1 MTIAYRD
8 TFSASQHNH
17 CNRYGLY
24 CGSSHQCLEISRQ
37 HFIAS
42 LVRELVGDDDGDP
55 LLVGEGGH
63 AGLVEQ
69 GGLSADDRLAFYST
83 RVRFLALS
91 K

>member
-1 MTIAYRD
+1 M
-8 TFSASQHNH
+8 
-17 CNRYGLY
+17 
-24 CGSSHQCLEISRQ
+24 
-37 HFIAS
+37 
-42 LVRELVGDDDGDP
+42 RELVGDDDGDS
-55 LLVGEGGH
+55 LLVGEGGY